1 MLLQYATLGNALI
14 DGIGLTVI
22 VNVTGVPEQL
32 IPPFAK
38 TGVTVI
44 VATTG
49 ALPVLVAVKEAISP
63 EPDAARPIEGAL
75 FVQLNTVPDTAPEKV
90 TAAVVPPLQ
99 ST

>member
-14 DGIGLTVI
+14 DGIGLTVM

-32 IPPFAK
+32 VPPLAK

-49 ALPVLVAVKEAISP
+49 ALPVLVAVKEAMFP
-63 EPDAARPIEGAL
+63 VPDAARPMEGAL
-75 FVQLNTVPDTAPEKV
+75 FVQLNTVPGTVPVKL
-90 TAAVVPPLQ
+90 TAAVVLPLQ